1 MVNLDSIKLHNIKKI
16 PLMSRFVI
24 FSVVLFLLVLVAGSG
39 TFVLLMQ
46 QIIRT
51 NKGNELTQMLEIER
65 MKLETSVDGEIA
77 IALKMAGSPLIQKYF
92 ANPENS
98 ELKKIA
104 FEEIAAYRRAF
115 AANSVFWVSDKDRIF
130 YSDNNKPYYVD
141 AKDPNNYWYL
151 MTLLGTEKYN
161 FNINY
166 NPDLKV
172 TNLWINAPVFDNR
185 GKPIGILGTGV
196 NLSEFV
202 NMIYKNYTHRAE
214 LYFFNAAGE
223 ITGARNLELISI
235 KKNINEELSK
245 AGFDIVAR
253 AKNLG
258 PEEIQTLDTKLG
270 KIALNEV
277 PLLGWYSV
285 ALMPD
290 SISDYKTNMTGLF
303 IAVMVVI
310 AIIFVIFNIF
320 ILRLL
325 NPLHKTMEELKA
337 ASNAKSDF
345 LAKMSHEIRTPMNAI
360 IGMAE
365 LALRENMDNSAH
377 EHVITIKQASTNLLS
392 IINDILD
399 FSKIESGKLEIIPS
413 NYQFSSLVHDVIS
426 IVRMKVVDS
435 NLQFVTNIDCNIP
448 NSLFGDE
455 ARIRQALLNILSNA
469 VKYTKKGFVSFSVSG
484 ETTEDTVFLTIDV
497 TDSGRGI
504 KPEDLKKLFGEF
516 VQVDM
521 VSNKGIEG
529 TGLGLAIT
537 KNLIKMMNGDISVQS
552 EYRKGS
558 VFTITLPQKIQS
570 LEPLAVVENSEEKS
584 VLVYERNEI
593 YADSIVCTV
602 DNLGVNCERAENDEM
617 LREKLKSKNYSFL
630 FVSYYLL
637 ENAKEIMKE
646 FKSNAKIV
654 VLTEFGNAVTDRS
667 LGVLPMPVH
676 SISVANILNGVADD
690 FSYSTNENIT
700 ARFIAPRA
708 RVLIVDD
715 INTNLKVAEGLM
727 LPYKMQIDLRLSGAE
742 SIEAVKANNY
752 DLVFM
757 DHMMPEMDGIETT
770 KLIREIGKENPR
782 YADLPIVALT
792 ANAISGTKEMFLSNG
807 FNDFLSKPIDMARLN
822 AILAKWLPKEKQE
835 KLELKATD
843 VDTNNP
849 EATEMKIADID
860 MKKGISMSGGTLK
873 GYMQTLAVFHKD
885 GFQKMYEIKNS
896 LDAGNYPLYT
906 TYVHALKSALAN
918 IGASEL
924 SASAKALESAG
935 KEKDIAFINSNNA
948 QFLTNLKILLNNLG
962 NTLSLNDGYEASVNF
977 ELLKNELSRLKD
989 ALESLDS
996 AAIDNMVNNLQEFSR
1011 VDGVGP
1017 GIENILQNVLIGG
1030 YDEAISKIDTLLK
1043 GVRQ

>member
-1 MVNLDSIKLHNIKKI
+1 MVKLNPIKAYDLKKI

-24 FSVVLFLLVLVAGSG
+24 FSIVLFLLVLVGGTG
-39 TFVLLMQ
+39 TFVLIMQ

-104 FEEIAAYRRAF
+104 FEEIAAYRKAF
-115 AANSVFWVSDKDRIF
+115 AANSVFWVNDKDRIF
-130 YSDNNKPYYVD
+130 YSDDNKPYYVD

-166 NPDLKV
+166 NPDIKV

-202 NMIYKNYTHRAE
+202 NAVYENYTHRAE

-223 ITGARNLELISI
+223 ITGARNLELVSI
-235 KKNINEELSK
+235 KKDINEELSEV
-245 AGFDIVAR
+245 GFDIVAR
-253 AKNLG
+253 AKTLG
-258 PEEIQTLDTKLG
+258 PKKIQTLDTKLG

-285 ALMPD
+285 ALLPN

-320 ILRLL
+320 ILGLL

-337 ASNAKSDF
+337 ASNAKSEF

-365 LALRENMDNSAH
+365 LALRENMDNSVH
-377 EHVITIKQASTNLLS
+377 EHVVTIKQASTNLLS

-399 FSKIESGKLEIIPS
+399 FSKIESGKLEIIPG

-426 IVRMKVVDS
+426 IIKMKVVDS

-455 ARIRQALLNILSNA
+455 TRVRQVLLNILSNA
-469 VKYTKKGFVSFSVSG
+469 VKYTKRGFVSLSVSG
-484 ETTEDTVFLTIDV
+484 QTAKDTVLLTIDV
-497 TDSGRGI
+497 TDSGKGI

-516 VQVDM
+516 VQVD
-521 VSNKGIEG
+521 VKSNRGIEG

-537 KNLIKMMNGDISVQS
+537 KNLINMMNGDISVQS

-558 VFTITLPQKIQS
+558 VFTVTLPQKIQS
-570 LEPLAVVENSEEKS
+570 LEPLAVVEKPEEKS

-602 DNLGVNCERAENDEM
+602 DNLGVHCERAESDDI
-617 LREKLKSKNYSFL
+617 LREKLKSKGYAYL
-630 FVSYYLL
+630 FVSYTML
-637 ENAKEIMKE
+637 ENAKSIIQELNLKTQI
-646 FKSNAKIV
+646 I

-667 LGVLPMPVH
+667 LSVLPMPVH
-676 SISVANILNGVADD
+676 SISVANVLNGVVDN
-690 FSYSTNENIT
+690 FSYSINENVT
-700 ARFIAPRA
+700 ARFTAPKA
-708 RVLIVDD
+708 KVLIVDD

-727 LPYKMQIDLRLSGAE
+727 LPYKMHIDLRLSGSEA
-742 SIEAVKANNY
+742 IEALKANDY

-757 DHMMPEMDGIETT
+757 DHMMPEMDGIEAT
-770 KLIREIGKENPR
+770 KLIRGMGKENPH
-782 YADLPIVALT
+782 YAELPIIALT
-792 ANAISGTKEMFLSNG
+792 ANAISGTREMFLANG
-807 FNDFLSKPIDMARLN
+807 FNDFLSKPIDMVKLN

-835 KLELKATD
+835 KLEIKATD
-843 VDTNNP
+843 VETDNSET
-849 EATEMKIADID
+849 TEMKIADID
-860 MKKGISMSGGTLK
+860 IKKGILMSGGTLK
-873 GYMQTLAVFHKD
+873 NYMQTLTVFYKD
-885 GFQKMYEIKNS
+885 GFQKMNEIKKS
-896 LDAGNYPLYT
+896 LEAGNYPLYT

-918 IGASEL
+918 IGANEL
-924 SASAKALESAG
+924 SADAKALEFAG
-935 KEKDIAFINSNNA
+935 KGKDVAFINSNNA
-948 QFLTNLKILLNNLG
+948 QFLVGLKVLLDNLG
-962 NTLSLNDGYEASVNF
+962 NTLSLNDGYESSVDF
-977 ELLKNELSRLKD
+977 ESLKNELSRLKE
-989 ALESLDS
+989 ALELLDS
-996 AAIDNMVNNLQEFSR
+996 AEIDKMVNSLQEFSQAE
-1011 VDGVGP
+1011 GVGP
-1017 GIENILQNVLIGG
+1017 GVESILQSVLIGG
-1030 YDEAISKIDTLLK
+1030 YDEAVSKIDTLLK
-1043 GVRQ
+1043 GVR